1 MISNI
6 LIRLKLIRS
15 VSRHIAVVVHVID
28 VAAVVAVEDVA
39 VVTKVAFYTKA
50 E

>member
-1 MISNI
+1 
-6 LIRLKLIRS
+6 
-15 VSRHIAVVVHVID
+15 VSRHVAIAIHVID
-28 VAAVVAVEDVA
+28 VAAVDAVDAVA